1 MAFPTP
7 SFTPSDQAIALAII
21 TAQSKQP
28 LDVFRF
34 SKALGITDQYVITN
48 LLHCFQTK
56 FNIHS
61 RSDSVS
67 EKNVGTDATHGQ
79 NDKSAKI
86 KYVATAGENSRKLK
100 VPLDSPTQLNVGT
113 TDEKT
118 SSTTEDEGNPKEQVV
133 HIPIVE
139 KAVVKTKTS
148 SISDAQDDGETAN
161 KQAQSSEVDTGSGE
175 EPIAAV
181 KAPLTTEVCSS
192 RMTEPTEGSTCHM
205 EQSDAVIEAAAG
217 TSKEE
222 IDTVNEAD
230 AATTNEDIDTVMEQT
245 K

>member
-67 EKNVGTDATHGQ
+67 EKN

-181 KAPLTTEVCSS
+181 EENSLKVKAPLTTEVCSS